1 MTIEAEVLS
10 IDLESFT
17 GKYGHK
23 TQLVIC
29 CLDKCTNCR
38 FKDTVDYILSELDQE
53 NYPAIKTDHRITL
66 GINRITPGFGGRPR
80 MYGTILEYNG
90 NS

>member
-10 IDLESFT
+10 IDLEPFT

-23 TQLVIC
+23 TQFVMWCI
-29 CLDKCTNCR
+29 DKCSAYRLNDS
-38 FKDTVDYILSELDQE
+38 FDYILSNLDQE
-53 NYPAIKTDHRITL
+53 NYPSIKIDHRITL
-66 GINRITPGFGGRPR
+66 GINRIAPGFGGRPR